1 MGLANTIL
9 NQYTK
14 TLKVIQSSNKAV
26 HLVAANRMNSLFIKN
41 NSQTDKRGNLNTPE
55 LVSAMY
61 EELNR
66 QLLIKKDEIARK
78 TN

>member
-14 TLKVIQSSNKAV
+14 TLKVIQSSNKVV
-26 HLVAANRMNSLFIKN
+26 HLEAANRMNSLFIKN

-55 LVSAMY
+55 LVSALY
-61 EELNR
+61 GELNR
-66 QLLIKKDEIARK
+66 QLLLKKDEIARK
-78 TN
+78 TI

>member
-14 TLKVIQSSNKAV
+14 TLKVIQSSNKDV
-26 HLVAANRMNSLFIKN
+26 HLEAANRMNSLFIKN
-41 NSQTDKRGNLNTPE
+41 NSQTDNSGNLNTPE
-55 LVSAMY
+55 LVSVMY

-66 QLLIKKDEIARK
+66 QLLIKKNEIARK

>member
-26 HLVAANRMNSLFIKN
+26 HLEAANRMNNLFIKN

-66 QLLIKKDEIARK
+66 QLLIKENEIARK

>member
-14 TLKVIQSSNKAV
+14 TLKVIQSSNRNV
-26 HLVAANRMNSLFIKN
+26 HLEAANRMNNLFIKN

>member
-26 HLVAANRMNSLFIKN
+26 HLEAANRMNNLFIKN
-41 NSQTDKRGNLNTPE
+41 NSQIDKRGNIDTPE

-66 QLLIKKDEIARK
+66 QLLIKKNEIARK